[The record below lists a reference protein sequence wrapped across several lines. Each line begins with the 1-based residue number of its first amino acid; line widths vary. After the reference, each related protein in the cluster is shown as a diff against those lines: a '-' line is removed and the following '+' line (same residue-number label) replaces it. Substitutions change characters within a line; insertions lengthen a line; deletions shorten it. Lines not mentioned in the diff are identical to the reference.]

1 MATNLADVANNAGVK
16 IGGFG
21 DQIDGDGQVTQA
33 QLDANDDRISKAI
46 NVKFPI
52 VRRDIYAD
60 FAAKKCP
67 FKETQ
72 QYAELGPDLKQDDV
86 SIESITVDAGTFQ
99 ITVVTAAV
107 HDLTTGDTTYLF
119 DILGELDTSVQDVDS
134 LNAQTVTVTVVDT
147 LTFTINTL
155 VGTAAWD
162 HTGNTG
168 LISKVPNI
176 GPYLFAFELPSNFH
190 AMVRQTLEG
199 WSTKDGTLREYQ
211 HDIVLNRDG
220 DDFILVTNDLTNQDR
235 DSAYIEYVFDQ
246 ITFSMFSPELEECLA
261 MKLGAE
267 LAPMVGRNYEF
278 RTAMLVE
285 YQKLTIPETLRKIH
299 GKENNYSK
307 FIPDFS
313 GFRTRRRAIPV
324 GNKGLGT
331 YRDAQGIRRQIRP

>member
-1 MATNLADVANNAGVK
+1 MATDLASVANNAGVK

-21 DQIDGDGQVTQA
+21 DQVDGDGQVTQA
-33 QLDANDDRISKAI
+33 QLTANADRISKAI

-52 VRRDIYAD
+52 VRKDIYAD

-86 SIESITVDAGTFQ
+86 SIASITVAAGTFQ

-107 HDLTTGDTTYLF
+107 HNLTTGDTTYLF
-119 DILGELDTSVQDVDS
+119 DILGELDTSVEDVDS
-134 LNAQTVTVTVVDT
+134 LNTQTVTVTVVDT
-147 LTFTINTL
+147 LTFTIDTL

-162 HTGNTG
+162 HTENTG

-190 AMVRQTLEG
+190 ALVRQTLEG
-199 WSTKDGTLREYQ
+199 WSRKEGTLREYQ
-211 HDIVLNRDG
+211 CDIVLNRDG
-220 DDFILVTNDLTNQDR
+220 DDFILVTSDLTNKDG

-246 ITFSMFSPELEECLA
+246 TTFAMFSPELEECLA

-278 RTAMLVE
+278 RLGMLSE
-285 YQKLTIPETLRKIH
+285 YQKLTIPEALRKIH
-299 GKENNYSK
+299 GKENNYAK
-307 FIPDFS
+307 FVPDFS
-313 GFRTRRRAIPV
+313 GGRSSGGVVPRIR
-324 GNKGLGT
+324 GGLGT
-331 YRDAQGIRRQIRP
+331 YADAQGVRRQIRP